1 MYLNHSNNV
10 FCTAIATKYLPY
22 GDQYEDYYHCKENTL
37 LQVGKE
43 GFQKF
48 FIYRFPGCAILSFWV
63 VYSSTSSN
71 NSNIIIAL
79 HLSWNNT
86 CSEKQLSRSR
96 KCLERCQGC
105 QGYKTDL
112 KKIYDHFWRLLSW
125 VQPHNVDFNFLRLH
139 EKMQYSAT
147 F

>member
-1 MYLNHSNNV
+1 MYLKHSNNV

-22 GDQYEDYYHCKENTL
+22 GDQYEDYYYCRENIL

-48 FIYRFPGCAILSFWV
+48 FICKFPGCAIPSFWA
-63 VYSSTSSN
+63 VYSSASSN
-71 NSNIIIAL
+71 NSNIITAL

-96 KCLERCQGC
+96 NCLERCQGH
-105 QGYKTDL
+105 KTDV
-112 KKIYDHFWRLLSW
+112 KKKNYNHYWRLLSW
-125 VQPHNVDFNFLRLH
+125 VQPHNIDSNFLRLH
-139 EKMQYSAT
+139 EKT
-147 F
+147 